1 MTQSEETP
9 AEPIPAQPVQPTEA
23 TEVIQTSEATEV
35 IQTAAATEVIQTAA
49 ATEVIQTAE
58 TVQTTQPTPVLDS
71 AAVPAVPV
79 VPAPGPEQFAAPP
92 LIPGQPVVP
101 VPSPEELAAAAA
113 KKAKRRTIFAKS
125 AVLALPAIALVALLV
140 GAGTEASSLSTKNT
154 AASTAAKA
162 ANATSGLAAQ
172 LHAAQSAADA
182 SILVDPGCEAAES
195 KTTLTVMNKF
205 YTDSNTLDKAEA
217 GTDYNAVLSA
227 ANTWINDM
235 QTLST
240 DLQGDAALSS
250 RTSVKSAIGAITGDL
265 GVVISS
271 MQSAISGNFT
281 TSTNNSFI
289 AAANRID
296 AETTAADTLCGG
308 TTLSSGSTSSSS
320 GSGSGTTSA

>member
-58 TVQTTQPTPVLDS
+58 TVQTTQPTSVLDS
-71 AAVPAVPV
+71 AAVPV